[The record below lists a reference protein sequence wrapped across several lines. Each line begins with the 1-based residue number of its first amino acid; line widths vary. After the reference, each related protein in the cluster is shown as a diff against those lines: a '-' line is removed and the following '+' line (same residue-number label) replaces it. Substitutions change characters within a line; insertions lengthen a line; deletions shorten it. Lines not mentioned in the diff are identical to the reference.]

1 MPRSFWYSLPAL
13 LLLSTLCVGQNLVP
27 NPGLEQNTPF
37 CGVFGQ
43 SDFNQYVVAWSTPT
57 AGSPD
62 ICLSTL
68 PTNCMNAAV
77 GSTDPNSWGSEA
89 PAGGSAMAALITY
102 CSICASET
110 REYMQAQLIQP
121 LQVGQLYRASMLVS
135 LGDNC
140 QYATDGLG
148 FHFSVVPPSSNT
160 WPSLPVNAQIKA
172 QQVIGTTDGW
182 VEISGEFVATEAFT
196 FITIGNFDNDAA
208 TQVQDRGNFPRPFAV
223 YFVDEIVVEAA
234 VDELTVNGP
243 QSICAGQAA
252 TLTAT
257 NANGPVS
264 WFANTPAGSP
274 IGTGNSITVQPTATT
289 TYHAVDATDTASFTV
304 SVVQAPTVQLGNDTT
319 LCEGA
324 VLLLNVEVPGAT
336 YAWSTG
342 ATGPQLAVT
351 TSGNIAVS
359 VSNGVCTVSD
369 SMEVLFVPRPL
380 IDLGNDTT
388 LCPGESL
395 LLDATWPGAS
405 YTWSTGNGGPTITV
419 DAAGSYGV
427 SVTVA
432 GCVVW
437 DSLQV
442 NIELPMDLSQ
452 LVDASPC
459 LGDSVQVDLSGEA
472 GPVLWWDG
480 SNEVVRSFSNSGV
493 YTVQFGT
500 GQCVYEAQFSLSFR
514 ECDPDI
520 SMPNV
525 FTPNG
530 DGHNDRFI
538 PVVARGFTDLEL
550 VVLNRWG
557 NELFR
562 TRNLALGW
570 SGLDAPEGT
579 YYWVLSYTDQQ
590 GAARSMAGHVT
601 LLR

>member
-1 MPRSFWYSLPAL
+1 MSRTNWYSPPAL
-13 LLLSTLCVGQNLVP
+13 LLMSTLCAGQNLVP
-27 NPGLEQNTPF
+27 NAGLELNTPF

-43 SDFNQYVVAWSTPT
+43 SDFNLNTVAWTTPT

-77 GSTDPNSWGSEA
+77 GSLDPNSWGSEE
-89 PAGGSAMAALITY
+89 PAGGTAMAALITY
-102 CSICASET
+102 CSSCASET

-140 QYATDGLG
+140 RFATDGLG
-148 FHFSVVPPSSNT
+148 FHLSVVPPGSTT
-160 WPSLPVNAQIKA
+160 WPSLPVNAQVKA
-172 QQVIGTTDGW
+172 QQVITSTEGW

-196 FITIGNFDNDAA
+196 YITIGNFDNDAV
-208 TQVQDRGNFPRPFAV
+208 TQIQDRGNFPRPFAV
-223 YFVDEIVVEAA
+223 YFVDGIVLEAV

-243 QSICAGQAA
+243 QSICAGEPA
-252 TLTAT
+252 TLIAT
-257 NANGPVS
+257 NANGPVN
-264 WFANTPAGSP
+264 WFVNTPAGSS
-274 IGTGNSITVQPTATT
+274 IGTGNSLTVQPTVTT
-289 TYHAVDATDTASFTV
+289 TYHAVDASDTVSFTV
-304 SVVQAPTVQLGNDTT
+304 SVTQAPTVELGNDTT

-342 ATGPQLAVT
+342 PTGPQVAVT
-351 TSGNIAVS
+351 TSGTIS
-359 VSNGVCTVSD
+359 VTVISGACSVTD
-369 SMEVLFVPRPL
+369 SMYVIFLPRPP

-405 YTWSTGNGGPTITV
+405 YAWSTGNSGPTITV
-419 DAAGSYGV
+419 DEAGTYSV
-427 SVTVA
+427 SA
-432 GCVVW
+432 DLDGCVVL
-437 DSLQV
+437 DSIDV
-442 NIELPMDLSQ
+442 AIELPGDLSQ

-459 LGDSVQVDLSGEA
+459 VGDSVLIDLSGEL

-480 SNEVVRSFSNSGV
+480 STAPVRSFGNSGS
-493 YTVQFGT
+493 YAVQFGT
-500 GQCVYEAQFSLSFR
+500 GQCVYAALFSLTFL
-514 ECDPDI
+514 ECDPYI
-520 SMPNV
+520 EMPNV

-530 DGHNDRFI
+530 DGRNDRFM

-550 VVLNRWG
+550 LVLNRWG
-557 NELFR
+557 NELYR
-562 TRNLALGW
+562 TRNLAQGW
-570 SGLDAPEGT
+570 SGLDTPEGT
-579 YYWVLSYTDQQ
+579 YFWVLGYTDQQ
-590 GAARSMAGHVT
+590 GLARTMTGHVT